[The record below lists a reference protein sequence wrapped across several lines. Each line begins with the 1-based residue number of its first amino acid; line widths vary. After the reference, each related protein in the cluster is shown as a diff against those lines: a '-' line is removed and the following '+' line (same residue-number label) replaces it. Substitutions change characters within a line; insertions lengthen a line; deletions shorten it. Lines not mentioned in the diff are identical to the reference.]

1 MKNTPA
7 ILKSLAFTVLVMVAL
22 CALVEY
28 GVRDY
33 QARAK
38 ERQALREE
46 ARRLQS
52 HPLVINGCTTDAE
65 CERLGEM
72 LHAINTSYTLD

>member
-65 CERLGEM
+65 CERLDAM
-72 LHAINTSYTLD
+72 LAIIHASYE

>member
-1 MKNTPA
+1 MKNIPA
-7 ILKSLAFTVLVMVAL
+7 ILKALAFTVLAVLAL

-38 ERQALREE
+38 ERQAVAEE
-46 ARRLQS
+46 AQQFKS
-52 HPLVINGCTTDAE
+52 HPLVVNGCTTDLE
-65 CERLGEM
+65 CERLDAM
-72 LHAINTSYTLD
+72 LESINTSYTLD

>member
-22 CALVEY
+22 CSLVEY

-38 ERQALREE
+38 ERQALLEE
-46 ARRLQS
+46 ARRLKS
-52 HPLVINGCTTDAE
+52 HPMVVNGCTTDAE
-65 CERLGEM
+65 CERLDAM
-72 LHAINTSYTLD
+72 LATIHASYE

>member
-1 MKNTPA
+1 MKNISV

-28 GVRDY
+28 GINDH
-33 QARAK
+33 QERAK
-38 ERQALREE
+38 ERQAMREE

-52 HPLVINGCTTDAE
+52 HPLVVNGCTTDQE
-65 CERLGEM
+65 CERLNAM
-72 LHAINTSYTLD
+72 LAVIHASYE